1 MGVYTHSEGNWLSRR
16 GTFIIIL
23 VAFHVVLIWALKSGF
38 AVKFVQSITQP
49 IKAEIIEEVKQDEPP
64 PPPPEVKMELP
75 PVQVPPVL
83 VDIQIPFD
91 PPPTA
96 LTTTITDKPTPP
108 PPPQPPPPRPVVAGT
123 PPRPTYVPDPQDY
136 YPNQSKQLEE
146 EGQIRVRICVGT
158 NGRVGEATVAT
169 PSEFERLNEAAVKL
183 AKQYR
188 FRPATEGGK
197 PVDQCVVLPVKFN
210 MEK

>member
-1 MGVYTHSEGNWLSRR
+1 MGVYTHSESNWLSRR
-16 GTFIIIL
+16 GTFLIL
-23 VAFHVVLIWALKSGF
+23 LIAFHVLLLWALKSGF

-49 IKAEIIEEVKQDEPP
+49 IKAEIIQEVKPDEPP

-146 EGQIRVRICVGT
+146 EGQIRVRICVNT
-158 NGRVGEATVAT
+158 QGRVGEATVAT
-169 PSEFERLNEAAVKL
+169 PSQFERLNEAAIKL

>member
-1 MGVYTHSEGNWLSRR
+1 MGVYTHSEGNWLTRR
-16 GTFIIIL
+16 GTFLIL
-23 VAFHVVLIWALKSGF
+23 LIAFHVLLLWALKSGF

-49 IKAEIIEEVKQDEPP
+49 IKAEIIQEVKPDEPP

-96 LTTTITDKPTPP
+96 LTTTVTDKPVPP
-108 PPPQPPPPRPVVAGT
+108 PPPAPPPRPATPGT
-123 PPRPTYVPDPQDY
+123 PAKVTFAPDTQDY
-136 YPNQSKQLEE
+136 YPSQSRTLEE

-158 NGRVGEATVAT
+158 NGRVSEATVAT
-169 PSEFERLNEAAVKL
+169 PSQFERLNEAAVKL

-188 FRPATEGGK
+188 FKPATEGGK
-197 PVDQCVVLPVKFN
+197 PVDQCVVLPVKFSL
-210 MEK
+210 EK

>member
-1 MGVYTHSEGNWLSRR
+1 L
-16 GTFIIIL
+16 L
-23 VAFHVVLIWALKSGF
+23 WALKSGF

-49 IKAEIIEEVKQDEPP
+49 IKAEIINEVKPDEPP

-96 LTTTITDKPTPP
+96 LTTTVTDKPVPP

-146 EGQIRVRICVGT
+146 EGQIRVRICV
-158 NGRVGEATVAT
+158 NVQGRVGEATVAT
-169 PSEFERLNEAAVKL
+169 PSQFERLNEAAIKL

-188 FRPATEGGK
+188 FKPATEAGK

>member
-1 MGVYTHSEGNWLSRR
+1 MGVYTHSESNWLSRR
-16 GTFIIIL
+16 GTFL
-23 VAFHVVLIWALKSGF
+23 VLLIAFHVILLWALKSGF

-49 IKAEIIEEVKQDEPP
+49 IKAEIIQEVKPDEPP

-83 VDIQIPFD
+83 VDITIPSD
-91 PPPTA
+91 PAPTA
-96 LTTTITDKPTPP
+96 LTAPITDRPTPP
-108 PPPQPPPPRPVVAGT
+108 PPPAPPPPRPVVAGT

-146 EGQIRVRICVGT
+146 EGQIRVRICV
-158 NGRVGEATVAT
+158 NVQGRVGEATVAT
-169 PSEFERLNEAAVKL
+169 PSQFERLNEAAIKL